1 MTLSLKSLLTGFR
14 YTAQATILLATFS
27 ASAAP
32 RPYPVTQQTVYDLKS
47 VFASVQSMDVTQGR
61 ARIGGTLVE
70 LLVDEG
76 DIVEAGQ
83 KLALVRDAKQKL
95 QIAAFESKLR
105 SLNAQL
111 KLAKT
116 TLKRVSTLQKTG
128 KASQAELDKAKTQV
142 DVVTADIAALKLEQE
157 VVREAQAQGD
167 VLAPTRGRILNV
179 NVTQGAVIMPGE
191 PIADI
196 AADNYILRLMLP
208 ERHARF
214 IKKDDKVLV
223 AERGMLDIST
233 NTNPNTSNNASQATR
248 REGIVSQVYPEL
260 DNGRV
265 VADVQVDGLGDF
277 FVGERVRVW
286 VSTDQRE
293 AYVIPESYIHRRYGL
308 SFVYLSDGSEIVIQP
323 GSQLAT
329 GIEVLS
335 GLQNGDML
343 IQKLKQQRTQQSPQ
357 QPPAHSNNAGQ

>member
-1 MTLSLKSLLTGFR
+1 MQPILKSLITLCRFSTPAIFLC
-14 YTAQATILLATFS
+14 ALLSPA
-27 ASAAP
+27 ASAESGT
-32 RPYPVTQQTVYDLKS
+32 YQVKQQSVYDLKS

-83 KLALVRDAKQKL
+83 KLALVRDEKQKL
-95 QIAAFESKLR
+95 QIAAFASKLR

-111 KLAKT
+111 QLAKT
-116 TLKRVSTLQKTG
+116 TLKRVATLHKTG
-128 KASQAELDKAKTQV
+128 KASQAELDKSETRV
-142 DVVTADIAALKLEQE
+142 DVVSADIAALKLDQD

-167 VLAPTRGRILNV
+167 VLAPARGRVLSVKVTRG
-179 NVTQGAVIMPGE
+179 AVVMPGE
-191 PIADI
+191 AIADI
-196 AADNYILRLMLP
+196 AADSYILRLLLP

-214 IKKDDKVLV
+214 INKDDKVWV
-223 AERGMLDIST
+223 AERGMLDT
-233 NTNPNTSNNASQATR
+233 GNKTSPSSR
-248 REGIVSQVYPEL
+248 RQGTVSKVYPEL

-265 VADVQVDGLGDF
+265 VADVEVDDLGDF

-286 VSTDQRE
+286 VSTDQRQ
-293 AYVIPESYIHRRYGL
+293 AYVIPNSYIHRRYGL

-323 GSQLAT
+323 GTQLAT

-335 GLQNGDML
+335 GLQSGDTL
-343 IQKLKQQRTQQSPQ
+343 IQTL
-357 QPPAHSNNAGQ
+357 QPPRTSPTQANSAGE

>member
-1 MTLSLKSLLTGFR
+1 MMLTLKSLSTTLR
-14 YTAQATILLATFS
+14 YSAQAIILFTLLSPS
-27 ASAAP
+27 ASAEAT
-32 RPYPVTQQTVYDLKS
+32 PYHIKQQTVFDLKS

-95 QIAAFESKLR
+95 QIAAFASKLR
-105 SLNAQL
+105 SLQAQL
-111 KLAKT
+111 QLAKT

-128 KASQAELDKAKTQV
+128 KASQAELDKSQTKV
-142 DVVTADIAALKLEQE
+142 DVVTADIAALKLEQA
-157 VVREAQAQGD
+157 VVREAQSQGD
-167 VLAPTRGRILNV
+167 VLAPARGRVLSVKVTRG
-179 NVTQGAVIMPGE
+179 AVVMPGE
-191 PIADI
+191 AIADI
-196 AADNYILRLMLP
+196 AADSYILRLMLP

-214 IKKDDKVLV
+214 IKKDDTVLV
-223 AERGMLDIST
+223 AERGMLDVNDDTHQS
-233 NTNPNTSNNASQATR
+233 TR

-265 VADVQVDGLGDF
+265 VADVQVEGLGDF

-286 VSTDQRE
+286 VSTDKRP
-293 AYVIPESYIHRRYGL
+293 AFVIPESYIHRRYGL

-323 GSQLAT
+323 GT
-329 GIEVLS
+329 KIDGGIEVLS
-335 GLQNGDML
+335 GLQTGDTL
-343 IQKLKQQRTQQSPQ
+343 VQKPQ
-357 QPPAHSNNAGQ
+357 QPRKTPAQSNSAGE

>member
-1 MTLSLKSLLTGFR
+1 MMLILKSLSTSLR
-14 YTAQATILLATFS
+14 YTAQATIIFALLSTDVS
-27 ASAAP
+27 AELGSYQVKP
-32 RPYPVTQQTVYDLKS
+32 QTVHDLKS

-95 QIAAFESKLR
+95 QIAAFASKLR
-105 SLNAQL
+105 SLSAQL
-111 KLAKT
+111 QLAKT
-116 TLKRVSTLQKTG
+116 TLKRVSTLRKTG
-128 KASQAELDKAKTQV
+128 KASQAELDKAQTQV
-142 DVVTADIAALKLEQE
+142 DVVTADIAALQLDQD
-157 VVREAQAQGD
+157 VVREARAQGD
-167 VLAPTRGRILNV
+167 VLAPARGRVLSVKVTRG
-179 NVTQGAVIMPGE
+179 AVVMPGE
-191 PIADI
+191 AIADI

-214 IKKDDKVLV
+214 INKDDKVWV
-223 AERGMLDIST
+223 AERGMLDTGNKANQS
-233 NTNPNTSNNASQATR
+233 SR
-248 REGIVSQVYPEL
+248 RRGTVSQVYPEL

-265 VADVQVDGLGDF
+265 VADVQVEGLGDLL
-277 FVGERVRVW
+277 VGERVRVW
-286 VSTDQRE
+286 VSTDKRL

-323 GSQLAT
+323 GPQLPS

-335 GLQNGDML
+335 GLQTGDIL
-343 IQKLKQQRTQQSPQ
+343 VQKLQQPR
-357 QPPAHSNNAGQ
+357 QPPAPSNSAGE

>member
-1 MTLSLKSLLTGFR
+1 MTPTIKSLFASFR
-14 YTAQATILLATFS
+14 YPAQVFIFFSLLSSHTFAEPTS
-27 ASAAP
+27 Y
-32 RPYPVTQQTVYDLKS
+32 RVELQTVFDLKS

-70 LLVDEG
+70 LMADEG

-95 QIAAFESKLR
+95 QIAAFASKLR

-111 KLAKT
+111 QLAKT
-116 TLKRVSTLQKTG
+116 TLKRISTLHKSG
-128 KASQAELDKAKTQV
+128 KASQSELDKTQTQV
-142 DVVTADIAALKLEQE
+142 DVVTANIAALKLDQA

-167 VLAPTRGRILNV
+167 VLAPTRGRVLSV
-179 NVTQGAVIMPGE
+179 EVTLGAVVMPGE
-191 PIADI
+191 AIADI
-196 AADNYILRLMLP
+196 AADSYILRLMLP

-214 IKKDDKVLV
+214 IKTGDSVLV
-223 AERGMLDIST
+223 AERGMLD
-233 NTNPNTSNNASQATR
+233 TSSGLRPQSQRT
-248 REGIVSQVYPEL
+248 GTVSQVYPEL

-286 VSTDQRE
+286 VSTDERQ

-308 SFVYLSDGSEIVIQP
+308 SFVYLDDGNEIVIQP
-323 GSQLAT
+323 GTQLTT
-329 GIEVLS
+329 GIEILS
-335 GLQNGDML
+335 GLETGDVL
-343 IQKLKQQRTQQSPQ
+343 LQ
-357 QPPAHSNNAGQ
+357 QPRNSPTPSSSAGE

>member
-1 MTLSLKSLLTGFR
+1 MMLTLKSLSTSLR
-14 YTAQATILLATFS
+14 HSAQAIILFTLLS
-27 ASAAP
+27 PGASAETAS
-32 RPYPVTQQTVYDLKS
+32 YQVKQQTVFDLKS

-95 QIAAFESKLR
+95 QIAAYASKLR
-105 SLNAQL
+105 SLSAQL
-111 KLAKT
+111 QLAKT

-128 KASQAELDKAKTQV
+128 KASQAEPDKAQTKV
-142 DVVTADIAALKLEQE
+142 EVVTADIAALKLEQA

-167 VLAPTRGRILNV
+167 VLAPARGRVLSVKVTRG
-179 NVTQGAVIMPGE
+179 AVVMPGE
-191 PIADI
+191 AIADI

-223 AERGMLDIST
+223 AERGMLDINST
-233 NTNPNTSNNASQATR
+233 AKVR
-248 REGIVSQVYPEL
+248 RQGTVSQVYPEL

-286 VSTDQRE
+286 LSTDKR
-293 AYVIPESYIHRRYGL
+293 AAFVIPESYIHRRYGL

-323 GSQLAT
+323 GT
-329 GIEVLS
+329 KIDGGIEVLS
-335 GLQNGDML
+335 GLRSGDTL
-343 IQKLKQQRTQQSPQ
+343 LQGPRKNATSPN
-357 QPPAHSNNAGQ
+357 PAHSNSAGE

>member
-1 MTLSLKSLLTGFR
+1 MQPTIKSLSTGLRHTARAIIVLTLLSPWANAD
-14 YTAQATILLATFS
+14 TAPLPIK
-27 ASAAP
+27 
-32 RPYPVTQQTVYDLKS
+32 QQTVFDLKS

-95 QIAAFESKLR
+95 QIAAFASKLR
-105 SLNAQL
+105 SLSAQL
-111 KLAKT
+111 QLAKT
-116 TLKRVSTLQKTG
+116 TLKRVATLQKTG
-128 KASQAELDKAKTQV
+128 KASQAELDKSQTQV
-142 DVVTADIAALKLEQE
+142 DVVTADIAALQLDQA
-157 VVREAQAQGD
+157 VVREAQSQGD
-167 VLAPTRGRILNV
+167 VLAPARGRVLNVKVTRG
-179 NVTQGAVIMPGE
+179 AVVMPGE
-191 PIADI
+191 ALADI
-196 AADNYILRLMLP
+196 AADSYILRLMLP

-214 IKKDDKVLV
+214 IKKGDQVLV
-223 AERGMLDIST
+223 AERGMLDV
-233 NTNPNTSNNASQATR
+233 NNSANKTR
-248 REGIVSQVYPEL
+248 RKGTISQVYPEL

-286 VSTDQRE
+286 VSTDKRQ

-308 SFVYLSDGSEIVIQP
+308 SFVYLNDGSEIVIQP
-323 GSQLAT
+323 GTQLAT

-335 GLQNGDML
+335 GLKAGDTL
-343 IQKLKQQRTQQSPQ
+343 VQKPQ
-357 QPPAHSNNAGQ
+357 QLRKTLSQSDSAGE

>member
-1 MTLSLKSLLTGFR
+1 MLTLKNVSTKLRRSAQTLIALTLLSP
-14 YTAQATILLATFS
+14 Y
-27 ASAAP
+27 ASAEAEA
-32 RPYPVTQQTVYDLKS
+32 YHVKQQTVFDLKS

-95 QIAAFESKLR
+95 QIAAIASKLR

-111 KLAKT
+111 QLAKT
-116 TLKRVSTLQKTG
+116 TLKRVSTLQKTR
-128 KASQAELDKAKTQV
+128 KASQAELDKAQTDV
-142 DVVTADIAALKLEQE
+142 DVVSANIAALKLDQA
-157 VVREAQAQGD
+157 VVREAQSQGD
-167 VLAPTRGRILNV
+167 VLAPARGRVLSV
-179 NVTQGAVIMPGE
+179 KVTHGAVIMPGE
-191 PIADI
+191 AIADI
-196 AADNYILRLMLP
+196 AADSYILRLMLP

-214 IKKDDKVLV
+214 IKKGDKVLV
-223 AERGMLDIST
+223 AERGMLDIN
-233 NTNPNTSNNASQATR
+233 NTPSQSTR
-248 REGIVSQVYPEL
+248 REGTVSQVYPEL

-286 VSTDQRE
+286 VSTDKRQ

-308 SFVYLSDGSEIVIQP
+308 SFVYLNDGSEIVIQP
-323 GSQLAT
+323 GSQLAS

-335 GLQNGDML
+335 GLKTGDTL
-343 IQKLKQQRTQQSPQ
+343 VQKPQ
-357 QPPAHSNNAGQ
+357 QARKTPAPSTSAGE

>member
-14 YTAQATILLATFS
+14 YTAQATILFATFS

-95 QIAAFESKLR
+95 QIAAFASKLR

-128 KASQAELDKAKTQV
+128 KASQAELDKARTQV
-142 DVVTADIAALKLEQE
+142 DVVTADIAALKLEQG

-196 AADNYILRLMLP
+196 AADSYILRLMLP

-223 AERGMLDIST
+223 AERGMLDINS
-233 NTNPNTSNNASQATR
+233 NTSSSNASQSTR
-248 REGIVSQVYPEL
+248 REGTVSQVYPEL

-343 IQKLKQQRTQQSPQ
+343 IHKQQRPQ
-357 QPPAHSNNAGQ
+357 QPPAHSNNAGE

>member
-14 YTAQATILLATFS
+14 YTAQATILFATFS

-95 QIAAFESKLR
+95 QIAAFASKLR

-128 KASQAELDKAKTQV
+128 KASQAELDKARTQV
-142 DVVTADIAALKLEQE
+142 DVVTADIAALKLEQG

-196 AADNYILRLMLP
+196 AADSYILRLMLP

-223 AERGMLDIST
+223 AERGMLDINS
-233 NTNPNTSNNASQATR
+233 NTSSSNASQATR
-248 REGIVSQVYPEL
+248 REGTVSQVYPEL

-293 AYVIPESYIHRRYGL
+293 AYVIPASYIHRRYGL

-335 GLQNGDML
+335 GLQNGDIL
-343 IQKLKQQRTQQSPQ
+343 VQQRIQ
-357 QPPAHSNNAGQ
+357 QPPVHSNNAGE

>member
-1 MTLSLKSLLTGFR
+1 MMLTLKSLSTSLRHT
-14 YTAQATILLATFS
+14 TQAIILFTLLS
-27 ASAAP
+27 PGASAEAAS
-32 RPYPVTQQTVYDLKS
+32 YHVKQQTVFDLKS

-95 QIAAFESKLR
+95 QIAAFASKLR
-105 SLNAQL
+105 SLSAQL
-111 KLAKT
+111 QLAKT
-116 TLKRVSTLQKTG
+116 TLRRVSTLQKTR
-128 KASQAELDKAKTQV
+128 KASQAELDKAQTQV
-142 DVVTADIAALKLEQE
+142 DVVTADIAALKLDQA

-167 VLAPTRGRILNV
+167 VLAPARGRVLSVKVTRG
-179 NVTQGAVIMPGE
+179 AVVMPGE
-191 PIADI
+191 AIADI
-196 AADNYILRLMLP
+196 AADSYILRLMLP

-214 IKKDDKVLV
+214 IKKDDTVLV
-223 AERGMLDIST
+223 AERGMLDI
-233 NTNPNTSNNASQATR
+233 NNGATQSSR
-248 REGIVSQVYPEL
+248 REGTVSQVYPEL

-286 VSTDQRE
+286 VSTDKRQ

-308 SFVYLSDGSEIVIQP
+308 SFVYLDNGSEIVIQP
-323 GSQLAT
+323 GTQLAT

-335 GLQNGDML
+335 GLETGDIL
-343 IQKLKQQRTQQSPQ
+343 LQ
-357 QPPAHSNNAGQ
+357 QPKSGPTPSSNAGE

>member
-1 MTLSLKSLLTGFR
+1 MQPTLKSLLSLCR
-14 YTAQATILLATFS
+14 IISSTICLFALLSPSVNAEPK
-27 ASAAP
+27 A
-32 RPYPVTQQTVYDLKS
+32 YQVKQQTVYDLKS

-83 KLALVRDAKQKL
+83 KLALVRDEKQKL
-95 QIAAFESKLR
+95 QIAAFASKLL

-111 KLAKT
+111 QLAKT
-116 TLKRVSTLQKTG
+116 TLKRVSTLRKTG
-128 KASQAELDKAKTQV
+128 KASQAELDKAETRV
-142 DVVTADIAALKLEQE
+142 DVVSADIAALKLEQD

-167 VLAPTRGRILNV
+167 VLAPARGRVLNV
-179 NVTQGAVIMPGE
+179 KVTHGAVVMPGE
-191 PIADI
+191 AIAEI
-196 AADNYILRLMLP
+196 AADSYILRLMLP

-214 IKKDDKVLV
+214 IKQDDKVLV
-223 AERGMLDIST
+223 AERGLLDINDNDKQS
-233 NTNPNTSNNASQATR
+233 TR
-248 REGIVSQVYPEL
+248 REGTVSQVYPEL

-286 VSTDQRE
+286 VSTDKRE

-308 SFVYLSDGSEIVIQP
+308 SFVYLKDGSEVVIQP
-323 GSQLAT
+323 GTQLAK

-335 GLQNGDML
+335 GLQTGDTL
-343 IQKLKQQRTQQSPQ
+343 VQKPPQ
-357 QPPAHSNNAGQ
+357 PTRKTPAPSNSAGE

>member
-14 YTAQATILLATFS
+14 YTAQATILFATFS

-95 QIAAFESKLR
+95 HIAAFTSKLR

-142 DVVTADIAALKLEQE
+142 DVVTADIAALKLEQG

-196 AADNYILRLMLP
+196 AADSYILRLMLP

-223 AERGMLDIST
+223 AERGMLDINLDT
-233 NTNPNTSNNASQATR
+233 NISASQSTR
-248 REGIVSQVYPEL
+248 REGTVSQVYPEL

-293 AYVIPESYIHRRYGL
+293 AYVIPASYIHRRYGL

-335 GLQNGDML
+335 GLQNGDIL
-343 IQKLKQQRTQQSPQ
+343 VQQRTQQRPQ
-357 QPPAHSNNAGQ
+357 QPPAHSNNAGE

>member
-14 YTAQATILLATFS
+14 YTAQATILFATFS

-95 QIAAFESKLR
+95 QIAAFASKLR

-157 VVREAQAQGD
+157 VVREAQAQGY

-179 NVTQGAVIMPGE
+179 NVTQGAVVMPGE

-214 IKKDDKVLV
+214 IKKDDNVLV
-223 AERGMLDIST
+223 AERGMLDINS
-233 NTNPNTSNNASQATR
+233 NPNTNSNARQATR
-248 REGIVSQVYPEL
+248 REGTVSQVYPEL

-323 GSQLAT
+323 GSPLAT

-335 GLQNGDML
+335 GLQDGDML
-343 IQKLKQQRTQQSPQ
+343 IHKQQRPQ
-357 QPPAHSNNAGQ
+357 QPPAHSNNAGE